1 MQPTYGNAMP
11 LNSDLR
17 QRVAID
23 TDQLDWQD
31 DVANGVRLKPL
42 AHTAHDPVQRTDIIE
57 YPAGARMDH
66 ATLGVAE
73 ILVLTGLLEEESG
86 DEIANYP
93 PGSYLKL
100 PSDESAKFVSATG
113 CTLFIKRGHPVNVD
127 SRERIVLCPLERVWH
142 PGIVPGLRVLSLG
155 EFEGAH
161 TALVEWAPGTRF
173 QYHRHYG
180 GEEIFVLEGIF
191 QDEYGDYPAGTW
203 LRSPHMSQHVPFSE
217 PGCLIFVKVGHL
229 LVE

>member
-1 MQPTYGNAMP
+1 MS

-23 TDQLDWQD
+23 TGRLDWQD
-31 DVANGVRLKPL
+31 DVATGVRLKPL
-42 AHTAHDPVQRTDIIE
+42 ACTAHDPVQRTDIIE
-57 YPAGARMDH
+57 YPAGARIDNVM
-66 ATLGVAE
+66 LGGAE
-73 ILVLTGLLEEESG
+73 ILVLAGLLEDEVG
-86 DEIANYP
+86 DEFASYP

-100 PSDESAKFVSATG
+100 PSGKSAKLASTTG
-113 CTLFIKRGHPVNVD
+113 CTLFIKQGQPATLD
-127 SRERIVLCPLERVWH
+127 TREKVVLCPQERAWH
-142 PGIVPGLRVLSLG
+142 PGLVPGLRVLSLG

-161 TALVEWAPGTRF
+161 TALVEWAPGTHF

-180 GEEIFVLEGIF
+180 GEEIFVMEGIF

-203 LRSPHMSQHVPFSE
+203 LRSPHMSEHVPFSD

-229 LVE
+229 LMEQV

>member
-1 MQPTYGNAMP
+1 MP
-11 LNSDLR
+11 LNADLR

-23 TDQLDWQD
+23 TSHLDWQD
-31 DVANGVRLKPL
+31 DLATGVRLKPL
-42 AHTAHDPVQRTDIIE
+42 ANTAYDPVQRTDIIE
-57 YPAGARMDH
+57 YPAGARIDN
-66 ATLGVAE
+66 ATLGGAE
-73 ILVLTGLLEEESG
+73 ILVLAGLLEDEFG
-86 DEIANYP
+86 DEFANQLANYP

-100 PSDESAKFVSATG
+100 PSAESAKLASAAG
-113 CTLFIKRGHPVNVD
+113 CTLFIKRGHPATAD
-127 SRERIVLCPLERVWH
+127 TRERVVLRPQERAWH
-142 PGIVPGLRVLSLG
+142 PGLVPGLRVLSLG

-180 GEEIFVLEGIF
+180 GEEIFVLEGGF

-203 LRSPHMSQHVPFSE
+203 LRSPHMSEHVPFSE

-229 LVE
+229 PMESV

>member
-1 MQPTYGNAMP
+1 MP
-11 LNSDLR
+11 LNADLR

-23 TDQLDWQD
+23 TSHLDWQD
-31 DVANGVRLKPL
+31 DVATGVRLKPL
-42 AHTAHDPVQRTDIIE
+42 ANNAHDPAQRTDIIE
-57 YPAGARMDH
+57 YPAGARIDY
-66 ATLGVAE
+66 ATLGGAE
-73 ILVLTGLLEEESG
+73 ILVLDGLLEDEFG
-86 DEIANYP
+86 DGFANEFANYP

-100 PSDESAKFVSATG
+100 PSGESAKLASAAG
-113 CTLFIKRGHPVNVD
+113 CTLFIKRGHPATLNV
-127 SRERIVLCPLERVWH
+127 RERVVLRPQERAWH
-142 PGIVPGLRVLSLG
+142 PGLVSGLRVLSLG

-180 GEEIFVLEGIF
+180 GEDIFVMEGVF

-203 LRSPHMSQHVPFSE
+203 LRSPHMSEHVPFSD

-229 LVE
+229 PMESV

>member
-1 MQPTYGNAMP
+1 MP
-11 LNSDLR
+11 LNADLR

-23 TDQLDWQD
+23 TSQLDWQD
-31 DVANGVRLKPL
+31 DVATGVRLKPL
-42 AHTAHDPVQRTDIIE
+42 ANTAHDPAQRTDIIE
-57 YPAGARMDH
+57 HPAGARIDY
-66 ATLGVAE
+66 ATLGGAE
-73 ILVLTGLLEEESG
+73 ILVLDGLLEDEFG
-86 DEIANYP
+86 DEFANYP

-100 PSDESAKFVSATG
+100 PSGESAKLTTTAG
-113 CTLFIKRGHPVNVD
+113 CTLFIKRGHPATLD
-127 SRERIVLCPLERVWH
+127 GRERVVLRPQERAWH
-142 PGIVPGLRVLSLG
+142 PGLVSGLRVLSLG

-180 GEEIFVLEGIF
+180 GEEIFVMEGVF

-203 LRSPHMSQHVPFSE
+203 LRSPHMSEHVPFSE

-229 LVE
+229 LMESV